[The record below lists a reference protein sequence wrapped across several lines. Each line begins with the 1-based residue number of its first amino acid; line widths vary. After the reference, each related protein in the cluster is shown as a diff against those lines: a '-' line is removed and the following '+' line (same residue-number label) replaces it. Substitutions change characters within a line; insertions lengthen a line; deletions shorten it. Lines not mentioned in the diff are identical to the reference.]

1 MSGTRVTATRSENSS
16 EITMVHASGT
26 KNLPTMP
33 GTKASGRKT
42 ATVVSV
48 EEVIAEDTSR
58 VACSTSSAFR
68 S

>member
-1 MSGTRVTATRSENSS
+1 MSGTMVTATRSENNS
-16 EITMVHASGT
+16 EITMVQASGT
-26 KNLPTMP
+26 KNLPTIP

-48 EEVIAEDTSR
+48 EEVMAEDTSR
-58 VACSTSSAFR
+58 VACSTSSESR